1 MIAERDSQAEPENK
15 GGDEGAEASG
25 NKPDPTERNGRDPE
39 GDLSP
44 LIYPTGWHDPS
55 KRLGFNFKRI
65 KIRGKPLSET
75 VMEDRRAGW

>member
-1 MIAERDSQAEPENK
+1 MATERDSQAELENK
-15 GGDEGAEASG
+15 GVGEAAEASD

-39 GDLSP
+39 GELSP

-55 KRLGFNFKRI
+55 KRLGFDFEPI